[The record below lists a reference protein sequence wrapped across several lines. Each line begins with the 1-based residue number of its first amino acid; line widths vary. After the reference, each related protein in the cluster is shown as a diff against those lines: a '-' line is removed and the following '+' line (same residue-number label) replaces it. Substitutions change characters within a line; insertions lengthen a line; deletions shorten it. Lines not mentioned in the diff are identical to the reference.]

1 MNMIKISIAAM
12 ALAVGFAAVPAIAQ
26 SRDSFQNVDGNGDG
40 FVTYDEARR
49 AYPTLPKLLFL
60 KADDNHDGVLDE
72 AEYGEL
78 RGLTAGF

>member
-40 FVTYDEARR
+40 SSSELIHRIR
-49 AYPTLPKLLFL
+49 A
-60 KADDNHDGVLDE
+60 
-72 AEYGEL
+72 L
-78 RGLTAGF
+78 RQRSGRVSAATEGNGRSAMT